1 MRLTFG
7 STYTLPALGATLA
20 VSATIAAAGALA
32 TTVSATPLRSAAPP
46 CGFVAQAAP
55 WSYKGQKGT
64 AYTVVAEGGAKC
76 STARAW
82 VPRLTREHAAFD
94 LTPVP
99 AGWHCS
105 TMGGITTGLTIT
117 GQCTTPAGGI
127 VEWLPKL
134 KP

>member
-1 MRLTFG
+1 MVPTG
-7 STYTLPALGATLA
+7 VSTLVLL
-20 VSATIAAAGALA
+20 VAAASGAFSIDA
-32 TTVSATPLRSAAPP
+32 SAAPARNSAAP

-55 WSYKGQKGT
+55 WSFKGQKGT

-105 TMGGITTGLTIT
+105 TTGGITTGLTMS
-117 GQCTTPAGGI
+117 GQCTTSTGGI

-134 KP
+134 KQ